1 MLSASLVESIV
12 QFNNCVQDI
21 ENQLHGQL
29 GSPWEFNLFDA
40 FRWCDLISNHYKSSG
55 RLEHGAFT
63 DTIYMQ
69 RLRSDRDRALLA
81 KRYEGCFGNLDCI
94 RNDPRVN

>member
-1 MLSASLVESIV
+1 MLPASLVESIV
-12 QFNNCVQDI
+12 RFNNCVQDI
-21 ENQLHGQL
+21 ENRLHGQL

-55 RLEHGAFT
+55 RLEHGAF
-63 DTIYMQ
+63 INM
-69 RLRSDRDRALLA
+69 
-81 KRYEGCFGNLDCI
+81 RYIGCFGNLDCI